1 VVRSLLYS
9 FAFFNILLVLGLIQS
24 WWGVLILPACFVI
37 GFGFA
42 GAGIAAVTWMRS
54 WQDFDLIQL
63 VMLPMFLFSAT
74 FYPISVF
81 PEVIEWL
88 VRILPLYHGIQL
100 IRTLSTGT
108 VTAYQLLDVLYL
120 ATMGLVGMFV
130 ASRRIDGLLLK

>member
-1 VVRSLLYS
+1 
-9 FAFFNILLVLGLIQS
+9 
-24 WWGVLILPACFVI
+24 
-37 GFGFA
+37 
-42 GAGIAAVTWMRS
+42 
-54 WQDFDLIQL
+54 
-63 VMLPMFLFSAT
+63 MLPMFLFSAT

-108 VTAYQLLDVLYL
+108 VSAYQLLDVLYL
-120 ATMGLVGMFV
+120 MTLGLVGMFV